1 MRIEAGTGFGSRT
14 RQITMT
20 DNPGTGKHLMKNDL
34 QVSQPF
40 GLKGYGCRAAARF
53 KFAQLGFNLPVYFEI
68 DT

>member
-1 MRIEAGTGFGSRT
+1 MLEFFYIPENLMRIEAGTGFGSRT

-40 GLKGYGCRAAARF
+40 GLSRGTGVAR
-53 KFAQLGFNLPVYFEI
+53 QSVLVSSP
-68 DT
+68 